1 MTDSQE
7 NLTTTIILGDPQWHD
22 PEAVPVSD
30 LNSRAVVMTNDEWLV
45 VSQCIEAFASTYRK
59 NQSLVIA
66 TYVTRGQTPE
76 AVNEAVKMNQMLQRL
91 DQLQARVV

>member
-1 MTDSQE
+1 ME
-7 NLTTTIILGDPQWHD
+7 NLTTAIVFGEPNWAPDETYVLPQ
-22 PEAVPVSD
+22 ESLLRPVE
-30 LNSRAVVMTNDEWLV
+30 LTGDEWLII
-45 VSQCIEAFASTYRK
+45 SQCIEAFASTYRK